1 MARYFAFL
9 RGINVGGHTVKMDQ
23 LRKLFEAQGFDR
35 PETFIASGNVVFES
49 GLTSGAAVERAIET
63 MLEAELTYA
72 VAAFVRSPSQLRK
85 VVRTIASHEAE
96 LVPGDSMYVSFFR
109 KPLPVALRRQVEAR
123 SNDVDRFVVD
133 GRELYW
139 RVHGR
144 LMDSTVGAEGHGKEL
159 GPVTVRNVS
168 TVKKLAAKYGIS

>member
-9 RGINVGGHTVKMDQ
+9 RGINIGGHTVKMDR
-23 LRKLFEAQGFDR
+23 LRKLFEAQGFDH

-49 GLTSGAAVERAIET
+49 EETSAAALERAIEA
-63 MLEAELTYA
+63 MLAADLGYA

-139 RVHGR
+139 RIHGK
-144 LMDSTVGAEGHGKEL
+144 LMDSKVGAEGHGKAL

-168 TVKKLAAKYGIS
+168 TVQKLAAKYGIS